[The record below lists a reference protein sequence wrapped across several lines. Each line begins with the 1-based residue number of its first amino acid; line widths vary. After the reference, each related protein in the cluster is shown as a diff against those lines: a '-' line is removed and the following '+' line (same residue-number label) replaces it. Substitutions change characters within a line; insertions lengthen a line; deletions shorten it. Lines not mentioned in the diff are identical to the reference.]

1 MNLNTLWF
9 LIIGFVLTIYVI
21 LDGLD
26 LGIGIILLFTPKDKY
41 KNREQLIEIIG
52 PHWNGNEVW
61 LLVFGGML
69 FAIFPKVYAALL
81 SGMYLPFIILLIVF
95 IVRGISIPLRNRYD
109 NNLWHNFWDLCL
121 GISSLSIA
129 FLFGA
134 VVAILIQGLGIN
146 QNGFIKLNLQKVITP
161 FSLWVGITSV
171 TLLCLHG
178 AIYAGRKSKEELNSF
193 CLKTTS
199 TSWILM
205 LVFSIP
211 TEIII
216 LKNEASNIFEN
227 HLLLYL
233 LFLIL
238 FIGAIIYIPLALK
251 KQSFNKA
258 FLASSLIIVHFT
270 ALLYMYSYPNLLRS
284 TEVTDNL
291 TIYNASVSTSS
302 MIVMLILTAIAMPI
316 VICYT
321 IYTHIIL
328 DQ

>member
-9 LIIGFVLTIYVI
+9 LIIGFALTIYVI

-26 LGIGIILLFTPKDKY
+26 LGVGITLLFTRKDKH

-81 SGMYLPFIILLIVF
+81 SGMYLPFILLLILF

-109 NNLWHNFWDLCL
+109 NDKWHNFWDLCL
-121 GISSLSIA
+121 GISSLVIA
-129 FLFGA
+129 FLFGV

-161 FSLWVGITSV
+161 LSLWMGTTSV
-171 TLLCLHG
+171 ILLFMHG
-178 AIYAGRKSKEELNSF
+178 AIYAGRKSKDNLNSF
-193 CLKTTS
+193 CLKTAS
-199 TSWILM
+199 TGWILM
-205 LVFSIP
+205 LVFGIP
-211 TEIII
+211 AEIII
-216 LKNEASNIFEN
+216 LKNEASNILKN
-227 HLLLYL
+227 HLFLYV

-238 FIGAIIYIPLALK
+238 FVCAVVYIPLALK
-251 KQSFNKA
+251 KKRVNQA

-270 ALLYMYSYPNLLRS
+270 ALLYMYTYPNLLRV
-284 TEVTDNL
+284 TEAARNL
-291 TIYNASVSTSS
+291 TIYNAAVSSSS
-302 MIVMLILTAIAMPI
+302 MIVMLVLTAIAMPI
-316 VICYT
+316 VICYS

-328 DQ
+328 D